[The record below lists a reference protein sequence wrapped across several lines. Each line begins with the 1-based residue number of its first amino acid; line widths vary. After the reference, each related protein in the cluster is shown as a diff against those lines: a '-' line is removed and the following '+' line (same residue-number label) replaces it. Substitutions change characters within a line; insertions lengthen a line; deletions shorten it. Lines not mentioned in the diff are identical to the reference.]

1 MMRKRKAVISTS
13 ANGETGQGLIVGQ
26 LVKQLPEGR
35 PMLIVILEP
44 EDVIDTAYLVW
55 ERENMPTILAIYLTS
70 LGRVR
75 KLGPVEQYEIQ
86 GFLQRVYRGLRL
98 IPYGEGISTQPVEK
112 KQKDE
117 TSLKRNNL

>member
-1 MMRKRKAVISTS
+1 MRKRKAVISTS
-13 ANGETGQGLIVGQ
+13 AHGETGQDLIVGQ
-26 LVKQLPEGR
+26 LVKQLPEGK

-44 EDVIDTAYLVW
+44 EDVKGTAYLVW
-55 ERENMPTILAIYLTS
+55 ERENMPTILVIYLPS
-70 LGRVR
+70 LRRVR

-86 GFLQRVYRGLRL
+86 GFLQRVHRGLRL
-98 IPYGEGISTQPVEK
+98 IPYGKGISSQPVEK